1 MNKYLH
7 EKKVVF
13 VLLNEVG
20 NVNDKTIKLHEN
32 YDKIP
37 NGELTTIIYN
47 RKYKVYKILQNM
59 TYEHTLICKVSTE
72 EKDINIIL
80 ISVYSPPDSLNELRN
95 NNIVSILNTI
105 NLKYLNFNTLSKFV
119 SYLSNNKF
127 IIYLF
132 FINII

>member
-20 NVNDKTIKLHEN
+20 NVNDKTIKLYEN

-37 NGELTTIIYN
+37 NRELTTIIYN

-132 FINII
+132 